1 MAGGAKA
8 EASRLR
14 WITLIA
20 IVAFIGITAGLV
32 AAEGLI
38 LSRDWVFAWA
48 MLGLLAISLSDVKRW
63 LRGLVFDWLPFVG
76 ILFVYDIA
84 RGAADNLGISPHTST
99 AIDVDGALFGH
110 PIPTVWLQNHLYH
123 FPHARWYD
131 WGAFVV
137 YLTHFFATFLI
148 AMALWRFAYP
158 QFRRFRTMVL
168 ALTAAGFATY
178 VLFPGTPPWLAS
190 QEGHLPYLYR
200 VIGEM
205 WNHTGGMYPAA
216 GLFQNGNEYVNEV
229 AAVPSLHAAY
239 PVLFMLFFW
248 RGARPWLRVVLVA
261 YPLAMAFTLVYAGE
275 HYVFDVMLG
284 WIYAAVVYRTV
295 TALEGVLA
303 RRRARAP
310 ALSADSPVPG
320 TASATM

>member
-1 MAGGAKA
+1 MAR
-8 EASRLR
+8 SHR
-14 WITLIA
+14 ITLIA
-20 IVAFIGITAGLV
+20 ILAFIGITAGLV

-84 RGAADNLGISPHTST
+84 RGAADNLGIKAHTST

-110 PIPTVWLQNHLYH
+110 PIPTVWLQQHLYH

-178 VLFPGTPPWLAS
+178 
-190 QEGHLPYLYR
+190 
-200 VIGEM
+200 
-205 WNHTGGMYPAA
+205 
-216 GLFQNGNEYVNEV
+216 
-229 AAVPSLHAAY
+229 
-239 PVLFMLFFW
+239 
-248 RGARPWLRVVLVA
+248 
-261 YPLAMAFTLVYAGE
+261 
-275 HYVFDVMLG
+275 
-284 WIYAAVVYRTV
+284 
-295 TALEGVLA
+295 
-303 RRRARAP
+303 
-310 ALSADSPVPG
+310 
-320 TASATM
+320 